1 MEIGIGV
8 KSDPIQY
15 RYTYEWLFDLMKEQ
29 KVRYL
34 QLGSFFELYML
45 EDSFFTDLRNL
56 AERRGIEIRSC
67 FTAHRE
73 LGGFFS
79 LDPRLEKVA
88 KKCYQRYIEIAALLG
103 ADFVGSNP
111 GAIYRDSMQT
121 KDAGIECYLQNMKE
135 LMEFASSRGI
145 KGLTVEPMSCLAEP
159 PTLPREIDYMMN
171 ILNKFYQDTPNER
184 VPVYLCGDISHGYA
198 NKDGR
203 VIHRHDELFEHQ
215 IPYMCEFHIKNT
227 DSIYQN
233 TFGFSL
239 QEQQSGIIHLK
250 NLKDQ
255 ILRNASRWP
264 INNPIGYLEI
274 GGPKRGRD
282 YSDRKLGDD
291 LSRSLEAITKVFSFS

>member
-1 MEIGIGV
+1 MKIEIGV

-15 RYTYEWLFDLMKEQ
+15 RYTYEWLFDLMREQ

-45 EDSFFTDLRNL
+45 EDSFFTDLRYL
-56 AERRGIEIRSC
+56 AEKKDIEIRSC

-79 LDPRLEKVA
+79 QDRRLEKVA
-88 KKCYQRYIEIAALLG
+88 RKCYERFIEIAALVG

-111 GAIYRDSMQT
+111 GSICRDLMKT
-121 KDAGIECYLQNMKE
+121 KEIGISNYLNNMKG
-135 LMEFASSRGI
+135 LMEYAFSRGI
-145 KGLTVEPMSCLAEP
+145 KGLTIEPMSCLAEP
-159 PTLPREIDYMMN
+159 PTLPEEIDHMMN
-171 ILNKFYQDTPNER
+171 TLNGYYQEAQCNR

-198 NKDGR
+198 DQGGN

-233 TFGFSL
+233 TFGFSAE
-239 QEQQSGIIHLK
+239 EQKAGIIHLK
-250 NLKDQ
+250 DLKNQ
-255 ILRNASRWP
+255 ILSNTKLWP
-264 INNPIGYLEI
+264 VSNPIGYLEI
-274 GGPKRGRD
+274 SGPKKGRD
-282 YSDRKLGDD
+282 YSDKKLSNN
-291 LSRSLEAITKVFSFS
+291 LSRSLEAITEIFASD